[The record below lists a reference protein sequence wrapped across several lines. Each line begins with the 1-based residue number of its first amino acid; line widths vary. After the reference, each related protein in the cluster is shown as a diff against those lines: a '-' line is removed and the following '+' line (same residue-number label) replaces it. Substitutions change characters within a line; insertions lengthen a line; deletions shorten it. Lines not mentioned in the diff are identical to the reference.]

1 MISNGFIL
9 IINNKSVIIKERR
22 AISIC
27 TQHGNSKFEKAKHE
41 KFGKA
46 VGRGDREWPSD
57 RGDGVDVRL
66 WALWGRLG
74 CFGPASSM
82 VLKDPKGSEFS
93 CEAKQMM
100 TLKEWWT

>member
-46 VGRGDREWPSD
+46 VGRGDRE
-57 RGDGVDVRL
+57 
-66 WALWGRLG
+66 
-74 CFGPASSM
+74 
-82 VLKDPKGSEFS
+82 
-93 CEAKQMM
+93 
-100 TLKEWWT
+100 

>member
-41 KFGKA
+41 NSSGGSLGGK
-46 VGRGDREWPSD
+46 EIE
-57 RGDGVDVRL
+57 L
-66 WALWGRLG
+66 I
-74 CFGPASSM
+74 
-82 VLKDPKGSEFS
+82 
-93 CEAKQMM
+93 
-100 TLKEWWT
+100 